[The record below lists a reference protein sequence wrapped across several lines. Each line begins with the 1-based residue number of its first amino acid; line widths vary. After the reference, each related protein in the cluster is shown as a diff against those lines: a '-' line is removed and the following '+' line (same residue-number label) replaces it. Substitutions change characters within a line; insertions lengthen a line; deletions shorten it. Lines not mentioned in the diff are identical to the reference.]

1 MGASTVFPK
10 GRGRAQYWATKS
22 IPIQRG
28 GWVNRLHKPDARPSQ
43 SRQSP
48 LDLTATLGRLTGP
61 PNSRFLLRVSSPIA
75 EDCAEACRADAATS
89 GPDNRNSAPD
99 STTSAAISTQVNT
112 VSSVSSTWDTS
123 PMTTPNP
130 AGTPTPTSPTP
141 VDNDTGTAA
150 SGPNTPHPARPARHG
165 NPPRDSLQVRVA
177 ATEDSRS
184 CRQSRPF

>member
-1 MGASTVFPK
+1 MFPK

-48 LDLTATLGRLTGP
+48 LDSTATLGRLTGT
-61 PNSRFLLRVSSPIA
+61 PNNRFLLRMSSPKIA
-75 EDCAEACRADAATS
+75 LRLGARRRRHIRT
-89 GPDNRNSAPD
+89 GQPNSAPD

-141 VDNDTGTAA
+141 VDNDTGTAT

-184 CRQSRPF
+184 CWQSRLF